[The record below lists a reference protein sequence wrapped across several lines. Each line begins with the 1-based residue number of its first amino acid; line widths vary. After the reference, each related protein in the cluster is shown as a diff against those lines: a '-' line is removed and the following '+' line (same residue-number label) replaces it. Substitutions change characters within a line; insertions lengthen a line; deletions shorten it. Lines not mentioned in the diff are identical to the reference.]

1 MEILNL
7 MKKITPASRGVLHAD
22 KLASYPHQYARE
34 MPTYFMY
41 EEWFSLFLF
50 KACCGMTVKLH

>member
-7 MKKITPASRGVLHAD
+7 MKKITPVSRGVLHAD
-22 KLASYPHQYARE
+22 KLASYPHQYGRE

-41 EEWFSLFLF
+41 EEWFSLFLLRPVV
-50 KACCGMTVKLH
+50 G

>member
-34 MPTYFMY
+34 MPTYFM
-41 EEWFSLFLF
+41 L
-50 KACCGMTVKLH
+50 